1 MRNKDL
7 EVFGT
12 QGLIPLIEMGKSG
25 EETQFHCDKAIYFGV
40 ILKVMAQYLLVVRK
54 QCILTWSVLLSR
66 VLNCLISSA

>member
-7 EVFGT
+7 EVFET

-25 EETQFHCDKAIYFGV
+25 EETHFHFDKAIYYGI

-54 QCILTWSVLLSR
+54 QCILTWSVLLSH
-66 VLNCLISSA
+66 VLNRLVSSV